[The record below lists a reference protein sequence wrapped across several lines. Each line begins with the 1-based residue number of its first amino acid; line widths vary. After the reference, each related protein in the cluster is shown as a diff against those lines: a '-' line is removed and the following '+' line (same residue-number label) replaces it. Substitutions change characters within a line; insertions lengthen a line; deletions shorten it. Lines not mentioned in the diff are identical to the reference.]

1 MSTNIIL
8 IFYYLFR
15 YKILMDFYSQGGFA
29 LSICS
34 QARYDS
40 EKKKLILIY

>member
-1 MSTNIIL
+1 
-8 IFYYLFR
+8 
-15 YKILMDFYSQGGFA
+15 MDFYSQGGFA

-40 EKKKLILIY
+40 EKKKINSNLLSLRGFIG